1 MNTEQCIGV
10 FAQAHCKSPLKD
22 VCVHV
27 DRQRRAGWGSWQV
40 SLAVRTALV
49 ASTVAVA
56 LSVPKFAYVMA
67 FTGGLLGLS
76 ACVVV
81 PAVCYLQIKRG

>member
-1 MNTEQCIGV
+1 M
-10 FAQAHCKSPLKD
+10 H
-22 VCVHV
+22 VH
-27 DRQRRAGWGSWQV
+27 RQRRGGWRGLPV

-56 LSVPKFAYVMA
+56 LSVPQFAYVMA
-67 FTGGLLGLS
+67 FTGGFLGLS

>member
-1 MNTEQCIGV
+1 MALHI
-10 FAQAHCKSPLKD
+10 
-22 VCVHV
+22 
-27 DRQRRAGWGSWQV
+27 DRQSGGGWRKLQV

-49 ASTVAVA
+49 AATVAVA